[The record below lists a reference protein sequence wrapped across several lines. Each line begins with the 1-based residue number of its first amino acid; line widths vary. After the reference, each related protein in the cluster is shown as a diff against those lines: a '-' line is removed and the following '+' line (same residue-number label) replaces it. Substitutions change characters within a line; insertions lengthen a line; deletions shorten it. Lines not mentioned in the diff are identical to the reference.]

1 MSKNRTNLLVVLLQ
15 EGDLLLDACDL
26 HGQVG
31 FGEGE
36 VIQHPPESSD
46 VSLNGEAHGQL
57 CLISEIEKSILNKHL
72 NRKRTRYCARM
83 SVWVWV
89 ACVSA
94 CVLIHSS
101 RGHCAFPKS

>member
-57 CLISEIEKSILNKHL
+57 CLISEM
-72 NRKRTRYCARM
+72 Y
-83 SVWVWV
+83 
-89 ACVSA
+89 
-94 CVLIHSS
+94 
-101 RGHCAFPKS
+101 